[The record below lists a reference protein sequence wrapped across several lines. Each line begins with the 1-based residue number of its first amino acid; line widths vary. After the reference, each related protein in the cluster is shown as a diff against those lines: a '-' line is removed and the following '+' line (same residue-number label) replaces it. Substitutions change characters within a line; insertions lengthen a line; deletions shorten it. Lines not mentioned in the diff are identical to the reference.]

1 MAAQK
6 ATERPPRRDS
16 KKMLASVAAQKEVE
30 ASPAVVDAGP
40 QKRRSVSKGRPLL
53 LPEGG

>member
-1 MAAQK
+1 VAAQK